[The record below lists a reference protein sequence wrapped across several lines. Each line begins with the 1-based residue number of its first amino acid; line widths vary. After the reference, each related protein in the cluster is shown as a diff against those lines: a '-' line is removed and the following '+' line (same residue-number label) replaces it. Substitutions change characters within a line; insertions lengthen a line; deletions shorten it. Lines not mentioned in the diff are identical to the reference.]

1 MEKSP
6 LFNLDLYIY
15 QLTNDLDNH
24 AQYLHNRD
32 VHNFLRFTQS
42 QREFHMLKSTSGHQ
56 LANNQLDN
64 QLRFVQNIA
73 NGGERSD
80 RAMGPFPG
88 VTVEPPLR
96 SGNGRVVMNDRPT
109 MVNELQFPQYLRGLN
124 GESELKF
131 KPTDKTSSSM
141 QNGLVIGTSS
151 LLQQNLR
158 AAQQAVQ
165 LQKVQASLSNHLR
178 QHHNGLVPKREKKS
192 STSEDQMIIEVEH

>member
-42 QREFHMLKSTSGHQ
+42 QREFHMLKSTSTHQ
-56 LANNQLDN
+56 YAANQLDN
-64 QLRFVQNIA
+64 QLRFVQNLA
-73 NGGERSD
+73 NGG
-80 RAMGPFPG
+80 
-88 VTVEPPLR
+88 EPPLR
-96 SGNGRVVMNDRPT
+96 SGNGRVVMNERPT
-109 MVNELQFPQYLRGLN
+109 LVNDLQFPPYLRGVN

-131 KPTDKTSSSM
+131 KPADKTSSSM

-178 QHHNGLVPKREKKS
+178 QQQNGLVPKREKKS

>member
-42 QREFHMLKSTSGHQ
+42 QREFHMLKSTSTHQ
-56 LANNQLDN
+56 FATNQLDN

-80 RAMGPFPG
+80 RINGPFPG

-96 SGNGRVVMNDRPT
+96 SGNGRVVMNERPIR
-109 MVNELQFPQYLRGLN
+109 VNELQFLP
-124 GESELKF
+124 
-131 KPTDKTSSSM
+131 
-141 QNGLVIGTSS
+141 
-151 LLQQNLR
+151 
-158 AAQQAVQ
+158 
-165 LQKVQASLSNHLR
+165 
-178 QHHNGLVPKREKKS
+178 
-192 STSEDQMIIEVEH
+192 